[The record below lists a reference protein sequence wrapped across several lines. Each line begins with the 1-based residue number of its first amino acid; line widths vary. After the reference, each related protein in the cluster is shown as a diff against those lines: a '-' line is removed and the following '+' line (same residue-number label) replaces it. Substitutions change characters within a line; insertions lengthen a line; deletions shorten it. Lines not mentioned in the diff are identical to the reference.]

1 MLRKSQGFALKCANR
16 NAVTRLTSWPVA
28 CVTRCDT
35 DCLTFEAAAHR
46 QIRAEQ
52 IFCSIHTIHKG
63 PLRPWDTSA
72 EILMRQLNAVKPE
85 LGLSGDH
92 KCQLWIQLA
101 GTTLLLLLLRSLRG
115 WESHN
120 QHWCTAAIIGLS
132 CWQHGQWG
140 CYFPTAHILPPS
152 VWLLLASWHSPPAI
166 TIAMTIIITSMANP
180 VGNCNVAS
188 QSRLCLCRLNLTAR
202 KRCRCQQRVCLLGLR
217 ACEVG
222 STKRRPLSR
231 MSNSLFSLCRQRY

>member
-1 MLRKSQGFALKCANR
+1 MGHKCWNI
-16 NAVTRLTSWPVA
+16 NAPTKCRRAGAA
-28 CVTRCDT
+28 C
-35 DCLTFEAAAHR
+35 
-46 QIRAEQ
+46 
-52 IFCSIHTIHKG
+52 
-63 PLRPWDTSA
+63 
-72 EILMRQLNAVKPE
+72 
-85 LGLSGDH
+85 LSGDH

-101 GTTLLLLLLRSLRG
+101 GTTLLLLLLRLLRSLRG

-140 CYFPTAHILPPS
+140 CYFPTAHILPSS

-202 KRCRCQQRVCLLGLR
+202 KRCRGQQRVCLLGLR